1 MRLTVS
7 RRDFLASACAAAA
20 SLTVTREAAA
30 AQQQKM
36 KIGYAA
42 ITWGG
47 SDVKAI
53 EDISALG
60 FNGIQLR
67 SAAYDSFAARP
78 AELKAL
84 LQQHRLTMAVLSSG
98 NLRLDPA
105 FEAED
110 FAMHMKHA
118 EFVKAIG
125 GENIQ
130 IIDQFPKGKTLGPA
144 DFTRMGGLLTELGRK
159 TAAMGVP
166 LVYHN
171 HMGSMS
177 ERPEGT
183 AAIMK
188 ASDPKY
194 VRLLLDVAHYKQG
207 GGDPV
212 QAISQYRDRISVMHI
227 KDVVSPAPATDGSPA
242 RPYKFVELGRGNVD
256 LKGVVAALEKIGF
269 DGWAIVELD
278 AVTDKSK
285 TPRECAEINKQY
297 LTQELH
303 LSL

>member
-1 MRLTVS
+1 MRLTVT

-20 SLTVTREAAA
+20 SLAAVRTATA
-30 AQQQKM
+30 AQKM

-53 EDISALG
+53 EDIASLG
-60 FNGIQLR
+60 LKGIQLR
-67 SAAYDSFAARP
+67 SAAYDSFASRP

-84 LQQHRLTMAVLSSG
+84 LQQHNLTMAVLSSG

-118 EFVKAIG
+118 EFVKALG
-125 GENIQ
+125 GEHIQ

-144 DFTRMGGLLTELGRK
+144 DFTRMGGLLTELGKK
-159 TAAMGVP
+159 TAGIGVP

-212 QAISQYRDRISVMHI
+212 KAISQYRDRIGVMHI
-227 KDVVSPAPATDGSPA
+227 KDVASPAPATDGSPA
-242 RPYKFVELGRGNVD
+242 RPYKFVELGRGTVD
-256 LKGVVAALEKIGF
+256 LKGVVSALESIGF
-269 DGWAIVELD
+269 GGWAIVELD

-285 TPRECAEINKQY
+285 TPKECAEINKQY